1 MKKTIA
7 ILLVAIL
14 AVSSVFAAFS
24 GSAQVGVGANFDNN
38 QYGFIGNST
47 KVNFNFDLATA
58 SAEAVGE
65 GDVYASIK
73 GSLGLVIM
81 TDEDSISAFDESPAT
96 ILFANIDPD
105 ATAPGSAGIGL
116 YARIDEAKVAGENW
130 YVSLLGVPGG
140 PDFAESAIDTWT
152 VEDDTNDYGILI
164 ADYDD
169 AATWSL
175 PYVKAPGVEVG
186 IYDFVVGAGF
196 KAEAGDDPELDL
208 FKNYGATLYAATPEF
223 DINGLTFQVAA
234 AWSATNYSGT
244 DKAYTNKNDGKAY
257 NAAGASVKFGFA
269 NDTLSAS
276 IASDLGYDFEAEEF
290 GADVAANF
298 TFANMVIVDGYYAT
312 DAEVDGTATEN
323 LLSAKVTFDANAFNA
338 PVKVTVTGKD
348 LVNKQDLDASVEV
361 GLGAFT
367 LTPSVGYV
375 IDTEKFNAG
384 VKVAYEHEYFTLA
397 AETAIET
404 GFEDDDLVWSA
415 SASIENSTLIPGAT
429 IKLAWSD
436 ADDLL
441 NNDAASDTHYGKIVA
456 SMKLAF

>member
-38 QYGFIGNST
+38 QYGFIDNST

-96 ILFANIDPD
+96 ILFANIEEN
-105 ATAPGSAGIGL
+105 APAASAGIGL

-164 ADYDD
+164 
-169 AATWSL
+169 
-175 PYVKAPGVEVG
+175 
-186 IYDFVVGAGF
+186 VVGAGF

-223 DINGLTFQVAA
+223 DINGLTFQVAS

-257 NAAGASVKFGFA
+257 NAAGASVKIGFA

-429 IKLAWSD
+429 IKLAWSG

>member
-38 QYGFIGNST
+38 QYGFIDNST

-58 SAEAVGE
+58 SAEAIGE

-96 ILFANIDPD
+96 ILFGNIMTEDP
-105 ATAPGSAGIGL
+105 ASAGIGL

-244 DKAYTNKNDGKAY
+244 DKAYTNKDDGKAY

-397 AETAIET
+397 AETSVET
-404 GFEDDDLVWSA
+404 GFEKANTTLKA
-415 SASIENSTLIPGAT
+415 SASVENTTLIPGAT
-429 IKLAWSD
+429 LKLAWAD
-436 ADDLL
+436 ANDLINAKNAD
-441 NNDAASDTHYGKIVA
+441 NNNYGTVIASLEVK
-456 SMKLAF
+456 F